1 VLLVGS
7 FWRKLLVGAVAAAG
21 FVWLYEA
28 TMLDSKDAA
37 GSTTVADV
45 MPPPEP
51 GTRHMFSATAY
62 CKGSVTA
69 AGVAP
74 LSGVAAADPTF
85 LPLGSIIEI
94 ESPDSSYDGIYSV
107 LDTGPAV
114 QGREVDLYMWSC
126 HDALRFGRKS
136 VRITVLRLG
145 WNPKATA
152 PGFMDRL
159 FRRAEAARPPA
170 TAPQAPD
177 PTPDPLPSRPLA
189 PAGGTN

>member
-1 VLLVGS
+1 MLLVGS
-7 FWRKLLVGAVAAAG
+7 FWRKLLVGAVAAAA

-28 TMLDSKDAA
+28 TMLDSQDAA
-37 GSTTVADV
+37 GGTTAADV

-51 GTRHMFSATAY
+51 GTRHLFAATAY

-74 LSGVAAADPTF
+74 LAGVAAADPSL

-94 ESPDSSYDGIYSV
+94 DSPDSSYDGIYSV

-159 FRRAEAARPPA
+159 FRRADARPPGPK
-170 TAPQAPD
+170 APAAP
-177 PTPDPLPSRPLA
+177 PPEPETLPSRPLA
-189 PAGGTN
+189 PAGGS

>member
-1 VLLVGS
+1 MLVT
-7 FWRKLLVGAVAAAG
+7 AVAAAA

-37 GSTTVADV
+37 GGASIADM
-45 MPPPEP
+45 MPPPDP

-74 LSGVAAADPTF
+74 LAGVAAADPKL

-94 ESPDSSYDGIYSV
+94 DSPDSRYDGIYSI

-114 QGREVDLYMWSC
+114 EGREVDLYMWSC
-126 HDALRFGRKS
+126 HDALRFGRRS
-136 VRITVLRLG
+136 IRITVLRLG

-159 FRRAEAARPPA
+159 FRRAEVSRSPEAPREPDRPPI
-170 TAPQAPD
+170 
-177 PTPDPLPSRPLA
+177 
-189 PAGGTN
+189 GGSQN

>member
-1 VLLVGS
+1 MLLVGS
-7 FWRKLLVGAVAAAG
+7 FWRKLIVTAVAASG

-37 GSTTVADV
+37 GDASLADV

-51 GTRHMFSATAY
+51 GTRHMFAATAY

-74 LSGVAAADPTF
+74 LSGVAAADPKV
-85 LPLGSIIEI
+85 LPLGSIIEVD
-94 ESPDSSYDGIYSV
+94 SPDSKYDGIYSI

-114 QGREVDLYMWSC
+114 EGREIDLYMWSC

-145 WNPKATA
+145 WNPRATA

-159 FRRAEAARPPA
+159 FKRADPPR
-170 TAPQAPD
+170 Q
-177 PTPDPLPSRPLA
+177 PDPLPAKPLLR
-189 PAGGTN
+189 

>member
-1 VLLVGS
+1 
-7 FWRKLLVGAVAAAG
+7 
-21 FVWLYEA
+21 
-28 TMLDSKDAA
+28 MLDSKDAVGDA
-37 GSTTVADV
+37 TIADT

-74 LSGVAAADPTF
+74 LSGVAAADPKL
-85 LPLGSIIEI
+85 LPLGSIVEI
-94 ESPDSSYDGIYSV
+94 DSPDSRYDGIYSV

-114 QGREVDLYMWSC
+114 KGREVDLYMWSC
-126 HDALRFGRKS
+126 HDALRFGRRS

-159 FRRAEAARPPA
+159 FRRPVP
-170 TAPQAPD
+170 
-177 PTPDPLPSRPLA
+177 
-189 PAGGTN
+189 PAGGSQN

>member
-1 VLLVGS
+1 MLLVGS

-28 TMLDSKDAA
+28 TMLDSQDAA
-37 GSTTVADV
+37 GSTITADV
-45 MPPPEP
+45 MPAPEP
-51 GTRHMFSATAY
+51 GTRYIFAATAY

-74 LSGVAAADPTF
+74 LAGVAAADPSL

-94 ESPDSSYDGIYSV
+94 DSPDSSYDGIYSV

-159 FRRAEAARPPA
+159 FRRAEATKPPA
-170 TAPQAPD
+170 ATPRVEPD
-177 PTPDPLPSRPLA
+177 PIPSRPLA
-189 PAGGTN
+189 PAGGTEN